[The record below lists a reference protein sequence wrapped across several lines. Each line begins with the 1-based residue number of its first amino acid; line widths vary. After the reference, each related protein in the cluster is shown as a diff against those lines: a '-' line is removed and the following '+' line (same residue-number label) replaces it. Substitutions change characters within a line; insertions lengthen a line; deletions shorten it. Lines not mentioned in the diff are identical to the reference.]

1 MLLANWVD
9 TASNNSAVRQ
19 AHGSPLLKPPC
30 VVATSPLAREE
41 ETMCDLLPRSLEL
54 TWLLYSTSIRSGG
67 SPHIRFVI
75 VTGGAV
81 VRHLRL
87 VDGAVPA
94 TPFMVLLG
102 LPPVIVTN
110 VAFAVFAQSL
120 R

>member
-9 TASNNSAVRQ
+9 TASNNSAMRQ
-19 AHGSPLLKPPC
+19 AHGSPLLRPPC

-75 VTGGAV
+75 VTGGAP
-81 VRHLRL
+81 RPLRL
-87 VDGAVPA
+87 PQPA
-94 TPFMVLLG
+94 AISNIG
-102 LPPVIVTN
+102 VT
-110 VAFAVFAQSL
+110 QSQGGPAWL
-120 R
+120 